1 MASSPSQEAGQ
12 SEAPATRSSDYG
24 PESRTVVPSPQ
35 KSLEFVRVELL
46 KGYRW
51 VRDQD
56 FWIAFM
62 LVVGG
67 IYLFLGWLT
76 FDAARDVGSTLA
88 QGASPPAWLFTATG
102 VFWLFL
108 TVLTVFDSVGSN
120 GSLDNDGHY
129 LTIRPIPDIVGGKL
143 IAAASKF
150 SAYTLSLGLA
160 AGAGLAAGIGSP
172 LPVIGMLAAAV
183 VIAVTATAIGYP
195 IGLAFKGF
203 LRRSPRLARSTTAV
217 GLGLVYLTLSVP
229 GGLLGVVEQLEPVF
243 QAPPIAWLGDLAL
256 LTTAGADVNST
267 GALVVLGLTALVSV
281 GGLLL
286 SVTAARY
293 AWVADAAHASDG
305 EETERPTAPDHAV
318 DTVLGLVCQ
327 APSTRG
333 IASTTLLRAV
343 RSPLQFVFVAPPMV
357 AAISFIDT
365 FVTSGTVPWFV
376 PWFVVGYG
384 AWAAG
389 AVLPLNPHGNQGS
402 MLSTLLTAPT
412 GPRAVV
418 HGNVVAAAL
427 LGGPVTAGL
436 AVGAGFIAGN
446 SPMVLATLGVVS
458 IPAVV
463 GGAVVAT
470 GLGSVYPRF
479 DAVSFS
485 GSKQAVPPSKRAY
498 SLFSVYVSLT
508 VVSASVVSNE
518 TAREVGSLLL
528 SRWLPWGLDI
538 GAEMLV
544 VASAVVLVGSVVSIP
559 LAYRTAIRRVEACR
573 YQGGNDVYHD
583 RSDAFG
589 KRTFI
594 TN

>member
-1 MASSPSQEAGQ
+1 MASSTSQEAGQ
-12 SEAPATRSSDYG
+12 SEATATSSSDHRI
-24 PESRTVVPSPQ
+24 ESRTVVPSPRN
-35 KSLEFVRVELL
+35 SLEFVRVDLL
-46 KGYRW
+46 RGYRW

-56 FWIAFM
+56 FWVAFM

-67 IYLFLGWLT
+67 VYLFLGWLT
-76 FDAARDVGSTLA
+76 FDAARDVGSTLT

-108 TVLTVFDSVGSN
+108 TVVSVFDSVGSN

-143 IAAASKF
+143 IAAASKL

-160 AGAGLAAGIGSP
+160 AGGGLAAGTGSP
-172 LPVIGMLAAAV
+172 LPVVGMLAAAV
-183 VIAVTATAIGYP
+183 VIPVAATAVGYP
-195 IGLAFKGF
+195 TGLALKGF
-203 LRRSPRLARSTTAV
+203 LRRSPRLARFTTAV
-217 GLGLVYLTLSVP
+217 GLGLGLVYLTLSVT
-229 GGLLGVVEQLEPVF
+229 GGLLGVVERLEPLF
-243 QAPPIAWLGDLAL
+243 QVPPVAWLGDLAL
-256 LTTAGADVNST
+256 LTTAGADANAT
-267 GALVVLGLTALVSV
+267 GAVGVLGLTALVSV

-286 SVTAARY
+286 SVPAARY

-305 EETERPTAPDHAV
+305 EESERPTAPAHAV
-318 DTVLGLVCQ
+318 DTVLARVCR
-327 APSTRG
+327 APSTRA

-343 RSPLQFVFVAPPMV
+343 RSPLQFVFVAPPIV
-357 AAISFIDT
+357 AAISFVDT

-389 AVLPLNPHGNQGS
+389 AVLPLNPLGNQGS

-412 GPRAVV
+412 GPRSVV
-418 HGNVVAAAL
+418 HGNVVAATL

-436 AVGAGFIAGN
+436 AVGTGVIAGH
-446 SPMVLATLGVVS
+446 PPTALATLGVVS
-458 IPAVV
+458 IASVV

-508 VVSASVVSNE
+508 VVSATVLSNE
-518 TAREVGSLLL
+518 TARDVGSLLL
-528 SRWLPWGLDI
+528 SRWLPWGLGI
-538 GAEMLV
+538 GAGMLML
-544 VASAVVLVGSVVSIP
+544 ASAVVLAGSVLSVP
-559 LAYRTAIRRVEACR
+559 LAYRTAVRRVEAYR
-573 YQGGNDVYHD
+573 HQ
-583 RSDAFG
+583 SA
-589 KRTFI
+589 
-594 TN
+594 

>member
-1 MASSPSQEAGQ
+1 MAGSSSQERDQ
-12 SEAPATRSSDYG
+12 SQTPATSSSDYG
-24 PESRTVVPSPQ
+24 AESWTVVPSPQ

-46 KGYRW
+46 RGYRW

-76 FDAARDVGSTLA
+76 FDAARDVGSTLT

-129 LTIRPIPDIVGGKL
+129 LTIRPIPDVVAGKM
-143 IAAASKF
+143 IAAASKL
-150 SAYTLSLGLA
+150 SAYTVSLGLA
-160 AGAGLAAGIGSP
+160 AGGGLAAGTGSP
-172 LPVIGMLAAAV
+172 LPVVGMLGAAV
-183 VIAVTATAIGYP
+183 VIPVAATAVGYP
-195 IGLAFKGF
+195 IGLALKGF
-203 LRRSPRLARSTTAV
+203 LRQSPRLARFTTAV
-217 GLGLVYLTLSVP
+217 GLGLGLVYLTLSVT
-229 GGLLGVVEQLEPVF
+229 GGLVGVVEWLEPLF
-243 QAPPIAWLGDLAL
+243 QVPPIAWLGDLAL
-256 LTTAGADVNST
+256 LTTAGADVHAT
-267 GALVVLGLTALVSV
+267 GAVLVVGLTGLVSL

-286 SVTAARY
+286 SVPTARY

-305 EETERPTAPDHAV
+305 EESERPTAPDHTV
-318 DTVLGLVCQ
+318 DTVLARVCR
-327 APSTRG
+327 APSTRA

-343 RSPLQFVFVAPPMV
+343 RSPLQFVFVAPPIV
-357 AAISFIDT
+357 AAVSFIDT

-389 AVLPLNPHGNQGS
+389 AVLPLNPLGNQGS

-412 GPRAVV
+412 GPRSVV
-418 HGNVVAAAL
+418 HGNVVAATL

-436 AVGAGFIAGN
+436 AVGSAVIAGH
-446 SPMVLATLGVVS
+446 SPMALATLGVVS
-458 IPAVV
+458 IASVV
-463 GGAVVAT
+463 GGAIVAT

-508 VVSASVVSNE
+508 VVSATVLSNE

-528 SRWLPWGLDI
+528 SRWLPWGLGI
-538 GAEMLV
+538 GAGMLML
-544 VASAVVLVGSVVSIP
+544 ASAVVLAGSVLSVP
-559 LAYRTAIRRVEACR
+559 LAYRTAVRRVEAYR
-573 YQGGNDVYHD
+573 HQ
-583 RSDAFG
+583 SA
-589 KRTFI
+589 
-594 TN
+594 